1 MSRESVAEMALNK
14 AEREL
19 EQKLSQ
25 LSAEELEKVRL
36 GWNDLSVGLSQHYDK
51 FANTG
56 KGAGYIFVVT
66 SLGNILIDSS
76 KGESGIKQALGLLG
90 DGVVALAAFA
100 LRMTPYG
107 GAVSSGA
114 VSIGNAVLGHFGIDL
129 SSDLKWLYDLVFK
142 DDEISIQ
149 NGYLR
154 IEKTDGTVYMRPVKS
169 QKIKSIYNI
178 TDESYGTVTGKNKND
193 VLFGG
198 NDKDIFIGHGGNDIF
213 VGNGGKDDYFVD
225 NGDTVKDSDG
235 KGRVFLSSTNIQL
248 TGGTQIEKG
257 SKIYKGKDG
266 VKYEIRD
273 NDDLLINCNIT
284 IENFSNNNL
293 EIHLS
298 EFDEI
303 NVSIF
308 DATAV
313 KKSWEDDI

>member
-1 MSRESVAEMALNK
+1 MAQSICDQSNLK
-14 AEREL
+14 
-19 EQKLSQ
+19 KS
-25 LSAEELEKVRL
+25 KV
-36 GWNDLSVGLSQHYDK
+36 
-51 FANTG
+51 
-56 KGAGYIFVVT
+56 
-66 SLGNILIDSS
+66 
-76 KGESGIKQALGLLG
+76 
-90 DGVVALAAFA
+90 
-100 LRMTPYG
+100 
-107 GAVSSGA
+107 
-114 VSIGNAVLGHFGIDL
+114 
-129 SSDLKWLYDLVFK
+129 
-142 DDEISIQ
+142 
-149 NGYLR
+149 
-154 IEKTDGTVYMRPVKS
+154 
-169 QKIKSIYNI
+169 YNI

>member
-235 KGRVFLSSTNIQL
+235 KGRVF
-248 TGGTQIEKG
+248 
-257 SKIYKGKDG
+257 Y
-266 VKYEIRD
+266 
-273 NDDLLINCNIT
+273 LLQTFN
-284 IENFSNNNL
+284 SQVA
-293 EIHLS
+293 H
-298 EFDEI
+298 
-303 NVSIF
+303 
-308 DATAV
+308 
-313 KKSWEDDI
+313 K